1 MPLQN
6 RVQPYGEVIAH
17 PARGGFMGNRGIL
30 HDENGLHPKR
40 RWAHQNWV
48 CCVLSFKGRRRQ
60 LMAPRRY
67 TELFFLDEAVA
78 FAAGHRPCAECR
90 GAEYRRFRAY
100 CDVSGPAAALD
111 RQLHA
116 ERAVPRIFQQRRHAD
131 VEAHDLPDGSFV
143 LDHEGKSGVLSGD
156 AFYPYAPEG
165 YQTAQKR
172 PQGRVTLLTPPSVV
186 TAFRAGYRPQI
197 ALEGPQV

>member
-6 RVQPYGEVIAH
+6 RVQPDGEILAH

-30 HDENGLHPKR
+30 HDAHGLHPKR

-48 CCVLSFKGRRRQ
+48 CCRLRFKGRRRQ

-90 GAEYRRFRAY
+90 NADYQRLRAC
-100 CDVSGPAAALD
+100 CDIPGPAADLD

-116 ERAVPRIFQQRRHAD
+116 ERAVPRVFGQRRHRD
-131 VEAHDLPDGSFV
+131 VAAGALPEGSFI
-143 LDHEGKSGVLSGD
+143 LDGNGKAGLLAAG
-156 AFYPYAPEG
+156 AFHPYEPAGYAAP
-165 YQTAQKR
+165 QPQ
-172 PQGRVTLLTPPSVV
+172 PQGHVTLLTPPSIVA
-186 TAFRAGYRPQI
+186 AFRAGYRAQI
-197 ALEGPQV
+197 ALGTADA

>member
-6 RVQPYGEVIAH
+6 RVQPDGEIITH

-30 HDENGLHPKR
+30 HDESGLHPKR
-40 RWAHQNWV
+40 RWAHRNWV
-48 CCVLSFKGRRRQ
+48 CCVLRFKGRQRQ

-90 GAEYRRFRAY
+90 AADYQRFRS
-100 CDVSGPAAALD
+100 CCEVPGPAAALD
-111 RQLHA
+111 RQLHC
-116 ERAVPRIFQQRRHAD
+116 ERAVPRVFRQHRHVNVA
-131 VEAHDLPDGSFV
+131 ASDLPDGSFI
-143 LDHEGKSGVLSGD
+143 LDADGQSGALVGD

-165 YQTAQKR
+165 YKTARKR
-172 PQGRVTLLTPPSVV
+172 PHGTVTLLTPPSIVA
-186 TAFRAGYRPQI
+186 AFRAGYRPQI
-197 ALEGPQV
+197 ALEGAQT